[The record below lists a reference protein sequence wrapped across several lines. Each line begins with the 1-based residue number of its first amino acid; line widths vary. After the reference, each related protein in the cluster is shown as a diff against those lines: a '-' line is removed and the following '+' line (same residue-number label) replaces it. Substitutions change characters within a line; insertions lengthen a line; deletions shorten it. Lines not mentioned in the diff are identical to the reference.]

1 MRTQKRAQTTR
12 DFTHLRQRFLKAC
25 DDKQSQLKTDYK
37 DKDYHMTQAFAQLDS
52 NHSGKLSVAD
62 MKRALGPGHLGLG
75 VRGKDIDHVVRNM
88 PRSSAQQHTDRTNTD
103 RRQITDRRQMV
114 TYRRFVRGLDLNNST
129 DPNPEYNSFVDE
141 NDHCQRSVLVGD
153 TSYRAEPEWT
163 GGAYLPPMPPMSAP
177 DLVEYGHGP
186 SQQTWRGV
194 GHRPSG
200 RQTGREYSM
209 GMSARS
215 PQWGGSSGRE
225 PQQSSRNLQTGI
237 WHQQANAS
245 PAYMGASD
253 RFHGCHRDHFSAPSG
268 RLMVNGE
275 HGGGA
280 AAVGAAH
287 RENKLAVKRANLA
300 RHMDRITGDAR
311 KTEQG
316 WQDRDE
322 ARVDRRRGA
331 FQEADARARKEEV
344 RKGAGTRKAANRSG
358 AALNF
363 GTSSESQLAAQ
374 QQDGM
379 RLQTHNQDAF
389 RR

>member
-1 MRTQKRAQTTR
+1 
-12 DFTHLRQRFLKAC
+12 
-25 DDKQSQLKTDYK
+25 
-37 DKDYHMTQAFAQLDS
+37 
-52 NHSGKLSVAD
+52 
-62 MKRALGPGHLGLG
+62 
-75 VRGKDIDHVVRNM
+75 
-88 PRSSAQQHTDRTNTD
+88 
-103 RRQITDRRQMV
+103 
-114 TYRRFVRGLDLNNST
+114 
-129 DPNPEYNSFVDE
+129 
-141 NDHCQRSVLVGD
+141 
-153 TSYRAEPEWT
+153 
-163 GGAYLPPMPPMSAP
+163 
-177 DLVEYGHGP
+177 
-186 SQQTWRGV
+186 
-194 GHRPSG
+194 
-200 RQTGREYSM
+200 
-209 GMSARS
+209 
-215 PQWGGSSGRE
+215 
-225 PQQSSRNLQTGI
+225 
-237 WHQQANAS
+237 
-245 PAYMGASD
+245 
-253 RFHGCHRDHFSAPSG
+253 
-268 RLMVNGE
+268 MVNGE